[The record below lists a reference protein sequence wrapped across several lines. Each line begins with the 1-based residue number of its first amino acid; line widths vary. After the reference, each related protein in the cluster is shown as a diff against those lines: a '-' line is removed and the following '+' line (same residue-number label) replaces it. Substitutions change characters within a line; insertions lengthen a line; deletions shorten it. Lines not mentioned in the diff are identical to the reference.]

1 MAQAQKA
8 TTQAKALFISSQSP
22 ISYTFLVST
31 PHTHTH
37 AHTYYTQQTEE
48 PCSRS
53 RSPSRLFLFLPEYGT
68 HPNIHTVSRTS
79 VRTSPSHATI
89 KMIESCSK
97 PTNFGRGAYDTTG
110 LPKPP
115 PPQPQ

>member
-1 MAQAQKA
+1 MAFSRSLAHTLNCFVYLLTKHSNTA
-8 TTQAKALFISSQSP
+8 SY
-22 ISYTFLVST
+22 YTFLITST
-31 PHTHTH
+31 SHT
-37 AHTYYTQQTEE
+37 
-48 PCSRS
+48 
-53 RSPSRLFLFLPEYGT
+53 
-68 HPNIHTVSRTS
+68 
-79 VRTSPSHATI
+79 TI

>member
-1 MAQAQKA
+1 MKLLRCLAEV
-8 TTQAKALFISSQSP
+8 P
-22 ISYTFLVST
+22 V
-31 PHTHTH
+31 
-37 AHTYYTQQTEE
+37 
-48 PCSRS
+48 
-53 RSPSRLFLFLPEYGT
+53 
-68 HPNIHTVSRTS
+68 
-79 VRTSPSHATI
+79 TSPSHTTV